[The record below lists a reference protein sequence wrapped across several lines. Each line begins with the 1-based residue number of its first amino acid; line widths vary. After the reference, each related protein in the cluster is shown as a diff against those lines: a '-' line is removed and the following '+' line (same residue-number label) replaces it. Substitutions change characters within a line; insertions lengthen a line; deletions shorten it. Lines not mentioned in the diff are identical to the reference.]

1 MATSNIEVI
10 EIGIPGPPGAGVSA
24 AEKATFVTLTAANVF
39 TNTNEVR
46 VSSATAV
53 IASSGAAT
61 TDRTLVLDT
70 TGKEVELWN
79 GAHIRGFSGAGTTE
93 TWSVNGST
101 GSAQFDG
108 TIETTSGRIIGD
120 TSVWSVIIDGGGSTI
135 TTGVK
140 FDLEVPYNATVTAW
154 DIFGDTTGSIVVDIW
169 QDTYANFPPTV
180 ADTITT
186 SEKPTISAS
195 NKGQDTS
202 LNSTNGWS
210 VTQGRI
216 LRFNVDSV
224 TTLTRV
230 TIALKVTRV

>member
-1 MATSNIEVI
+1 MPTSNISVLYV
-10 EIGIPGPPGAGVSA
+10 GMPGPSGAGVSA
-24 AEKATFVTLTAANVF
+24 AEKASFVTLTAVNAF
-39 TNTNEVR
+39 TNQNAIYKTSTTAFAIGNDA
-46 VSSATAV
+46 SAQIQVVA
-53 IASSGAAT
+53 
-61 TDRTLVLDT
+61 DT
-70 TGKEVELWN
+70 TNGEFELWN
-79 GAHIRGFSGAGTTE
+79 GEDIRGFSDAGTTE
-93 TWSVNGST
+93 TWSIDSAT
-101 GSAQFDG
+101 GAAQFDS
-108 TIETTSGRIIGD
+108 TVTAARIVGD
-120 TSVWSVIIDGGGSTI
+120 TSVWSVIIDGGGSAI

-154 DIFGDTTGSIVVDIW
+154 DAFGDTTGSIVVDIW

-202 LNSTNGWS
+202 LNSGNGWS
-210 VTQGRI
+210 VTQGRV
-216 LRFNVDSV
+216 LRFNVDSI

>member
-1 MATSNIEVI
+1 MPTSNIEVI

-24 AEKATFVTLTAANVF
+24 AEKASYVTLTAANTF
-39 TNTNEVR
+39 TNAQKIQKT
-46 VSSATAV
+46 SSTAFTV
-53 IASSGAAT
+53 ENDGGTDLFNVNTTANLVWLKNGGDLSGYS
-61 TDRTLVLDT
+61 DD
-70 TGKEVELWN
+70 
-79 GAHIRGFSGAGTTE
+79 GTTQ
-93 TWSVNGST
+93 TWTIDGAT
-101 GSAQFDG
+101 GAAQFDSSV
-108 TIETTSGRIIGD
+108 TTTRVVGD

-186 SEKPTISAS
+186 SEKPTISATT
-195 NKGQDTS
+195 KGQDTS
-202 LNSTNGWS
+202 LNSGNGWS
-210 VTQGRI
+210 VTQGRV

-224 TTLTRV
+224 TTLARV

>member
-1 MATSNIEVI
+1 MPTSNISVLYV
-10 EIGIPGPPGAGVSA
+10 GMPGPSGAGVSA
-24 AEKATFVTLTAANVF
+24 AEKASFVTLTAANAF
-39 TNTNEVR
+39 TAAQTITKTAAPAFLVENDGGTDLFR
-46 VSSATAV
+46 VN
-53 IASSGAAT
+53 T
-61 TDRTLVLDT
+61 TDSD
-70 TGKEVELWN
+70 VEIYGGGLLE
-79 GAHIRGFSGAGTTE
+79 GYSDAGTTQ
-93 TWSVNGST
+93 TWSVDSST
-101 GSAQFDG
+101 GAAQFDS
-108 TIETTSGRIIGD
+108 TVTTTRVVGD

-180 ADTITT
+180 ADVITT

-202 LNSTNGWS
+202 LNSGNGWS

-224 TTLTRV
+224 STVTRV